1 MRTGGFRPLTRLLML
16 LIVAPVL
23 SSLAWVDLAV
33 LAAALIAGYLYTDPT
48 AFRRLRFGVLRLRW
62 LLLSI
67 GVLYLGFTPG
77 EPLSVWTPGLSWEGL
92 WEGSRRILVL
102 VSLLAAVYWLLATT
116 PVPQLVAAMDQLMRP
131 LQRLGVPT
139 QRVTARIALT
149 LAAVDGVEARY
160 RKLKADGLKGLALA
174 AAWIDD
180 IERTPPPITHAAV
193 TVPWPRVGE
202 WLMLLLML
210 VAAFAWPR

>member
-1 MRTGGFRPLTRLLML
+1 MLAGGFRPLTRLLML

-23 SSLAWVDLAV
+23 GSLALVDLLV
-33 LAAALIAGYLYTDPT
+33 LAAALMAGYVVTD
-48 AFRRLRFGVLRLRW
+48 ASALRRLRFGLMRLRW

-102 VSLLAAVYWLLATT
+102 ISLLTAVYWLLATT
-116 PVPQLVAAMDQLMRP
+116 PVPQLVAAIDQLMRP
-131 LQRLGVPT
+131 LQPLGVPT
-139 QRVTARIALT
+139 QRVTTRIALT

-160 RKLKADGLKGLALA
+160 RKLKASGLKGLALA

-180 IERTPPPITHAAV
+180 IERTPPGGAYAAV
-193 TVPWPRVGE
+193 SVPWPRAGE
-202 WLMLLLML
+202 WVLLALML

>member
-1 MRTGGFRPLTRLLML
+1 MFAGGFRPLTRLLML
-16 LIVAPVL
+16 LVIAPML
-23 SSLAWVDLAV
+23 SSLALMDLSV
-33 LAAALIAGYLYTDPT
+33 LAAALMGGYLLTDAT
-48 AFRRLRFGVLRLRW
+48 ALQRLRFGVLRLRW

-102 VSLLAAVYWLLATT
+102 ITLLAAVYWLLVTT

-131 LQRLGVPT
+131 LQWLGVPT

-160 RKLKADGLKGLALA
+160 RKLKASGLKGLALA

-180 IERTPPPITHAAV
+180 IEQTPPEVTHVAV
-193 TVPWPRVGE
+193 TLPWPRAWE
-202 WLMLLLML
+202 WLLLALML
-210 VAAFAWPR
+210 AAAFAWPR